1 MNIMK
6 LNFGYIK
13 TLIGLVAVT
22 FVSSCSLQYD
32 PINTPV
38 SETYWKTESDA
49 NAAVLGNYYK
59 LRDVLDFG
67 NGLSFFTYGD
77 FTTQIFTTNSE
88 WDTHYFTGDYS
99 YCGYYDISDWTKFY
113 KVILSA
119 NLSIKNISA
128 MPLSAF
134 GNSETKRNA
143 YVGEALFVRAYTYF
157 YMTRIWGSVPML
169 LEPVEDAS
177 EAVKDYPLTSETL
190 LLGQCIKDLKK
201 ADSCLTWQS
210 TAGKK
215 AVRANR
221 ASVNAL
227 LAHVYMW
234 RTRANKTTI
243 DKNDYELAIKCIDEI
258 EANSGA
264 QLESS
269 DNLLSI
275 WKGESVESLFEFPFK
290 LSEKE
295 GFAMHAGFADRF
307 LGYPYNTERLDNG
320 PIFKFSTDFF
330 NLFHEPEKDL
340 RVLKLFENFGDASH
354 CFTTKYN
361 NIQYTN
367 ADKTA
372 WETGGT
378 VVIFRLADM
387 YLLKAE
393 ALIQKSTP
401 DYDAARSYLDKVRVR
416 AGLEAY
422 TDANETLYEEVSDE
436 RAREL
441 FLEGERLYDWVRT
454 GFYASKSPQNM
465 YSSSRYAQEGYLFP
479 VNYNLIVNNKNV
491 HQTPYWQDKMNNN

>member
-1 MNIMK
+1 MK
-6 LNFGYIK
+6 YKLKYL
-13 TLIGLVAVT
+13 TRVIGLAVVALL
-22 FVSSCSLQYD
+22 SSCSLQYD

-38 SETYWKTESDA
+38 SVTYWKTEADA
-49 NAAVLGNYYK
+49 NAAVLGSYYK
-59 LRDVLDFG
+59 LREVLDFG

-77 FTTQIFTTNSE
+77 LPTQIFSDAAWNL
-88 WDTHYFTGDYS
+88 HPLTGDYS
-99 YCGYYDISDWTKFY
+99 WDGYGDNTNWTKFY

-128 MPLSAF
+128 MPLTAF
-134 GNSETKRNA
+134 GGSEVKRKS

-157 YMTRIWGSVPML
+157 YMTRIWGTVPML

-177 EAVKDYPLTSETL
+177 QAVKDFPMTKEDQL
-190 LLGQCIKDLKK
+190 LDQCIADLKK
-201 ADSCLTWQS
+201 ADSCLTWQA

-243 DKNDYELAIKCIDEI
+243 DRNDFELALKCIDAI

-275 WKGESVESLFEFPFK
+275 WKGESIESLFEFPFK
-290 LSEKE
+290 IADKE
-295 GFAMHAGFADRF
+295 GFQMDPGGIADRF
-307 LGYPYNTERLDNG
+307 MGYPYNTNRKDNG
-320 PIFKFSTDFF
+320 PIFKFSSEFL
-330 NLFHEPEKDL
+330 NLFSELDKDV
-340 RVLKLFENFGDASH
+340 RVAKLFENFGDQSN

-361 NIQYTN
+361 VIQYTN
-367 ADKTA
+367 ADRTA

-393 ALIQKSTP
+393 ALIKKTTP
-401 DYDAARSYLDKVRVR
+401 DLGLARTYLDKIRIR
-416 AGLEAY
+416 AGLDPYQGVDEA
-422 TDANETLYEEVSDE
+422 LYEAVSDE

-441 FLEGERLYDWVRT
+441 FLEGHRLYDWVRT
-454 GFYASKSPQNM
+454 GFYAKKSRQGV
-465 YSSSRYAQEGYLFP
+465 YTQERYMQEGYLLP
-479 VNYNLIVNNKNV
+479 VNYDLIVNNKYV